1 MKRNDILW
9 KSILEDIFDDFL
21 KFFFPNAEI
30 LFDFEKGFEY
40 LDQELDQ
47 LFPPEADTFA
57 TRYVDKLVKVQCRSG
72 AEAWLLVH
80 IEVQGYRD
88 ETFPD
93 RMFTYYYRIWDKHR
107 KPITAFAIL
116 TDDCRHFLPSQ
127 FEQACLGTAVCFR
140 FNSYK
145 VLDQSEEE
153 LGACDN
159 PFAQVV
165 LATKIALIGKKLPL
179 DELYRLKIDLA
190 KRLLSRNIPKWKIGK
205 LMEFLKFYV
214 RLGNDKMDGQ
224 LDLEIDHVVNQSHIP
239 MTFEEAILHIVK
251 EEAKEYGKEEGL
263 EQGLEQGI
271 EQGIAKGHLERDTLF
286 VQNLLR
292 KTKFTQKEIAQ
303 LAGVTIEFVKE
314 IKRTLSQTDIPK

>member
-1 MKRNDILW
+1 MLW

-21 KFFFPNAEI
+21 KFFFPNAEA

-40 LDQELDQ
+40 LDQELEQ
-47 LFPPEADTFA
+47 LFPPHADQFA
-57 TRYVDKLVKVQCRSG
+57 LKCVDKLIKVHCRSG

-127 FEQACLGTAVCFR
+127 FEQACLGTSVCFR
-140 FNSYK
+140 FNSFK

-153 LGACDN
+153 LEASDN

-165 LATKIALIGKKLPL
+165 LTTKIALIGKKLSV
-179 DELYRLKIDLA
+179 DELYRLKIGLA
-190 KRLLSRNIPKWKIGK
+190 KRLLSRDIPKWKIGK

-214 RLGNDKMDGQ
+214 RLGNDKMDGK
-224 LDLEIDHVVNQSHIP
+224 LDLEIDSVVNQSHIP

-251 EEAKEYGKEEGL
+251 EEAKEYGIEEGLERGL
-263 EQGLEQGI
+263 EQGLEQGL
-271 EQGIAKGHLERDTLF
+271 AKGHLERNTAF

-292 KTKFTQKEIAQ
+292 KTKFTQREIAE
-303 LAGVTIEFVKE
+303 LAGVSIEFVKE
-314 IKRTLSQTDIPK
+314 VKRTL